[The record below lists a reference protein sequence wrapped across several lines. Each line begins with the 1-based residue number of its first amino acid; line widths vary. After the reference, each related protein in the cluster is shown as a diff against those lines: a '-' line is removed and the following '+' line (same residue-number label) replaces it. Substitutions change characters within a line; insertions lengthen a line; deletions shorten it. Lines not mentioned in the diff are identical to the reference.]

1 MRRRAPGGGVAA
13 QKQRHFA
20 QLLRGDKL
28 PGGLFFR
35 QQLGAGLLRVDPSA
49 MRLSICCCTSGLAPS
64 RADGV
69 AGDAA
74 ARGFRGHG
82 FGEPDHRVLGGDVG
96 RFLFR
101 RHRAMH

>member
-49 MRLSICCCTSGLAPS
+49 MRLSICCCTSGVSTQPGQMALQVMPLRAVSVATVLVSPTTACLA
-64 RADGV
+64 AT
-69 AGDAA
+69 
-74 ARGFRGHG
+74 
-82 FGEPDHRVLGGDVG
+82 
-96 RFLFR
+96 
-101 RHRAMH
+101 

>member
-35 QQLGAGLLRVDPSA
+35 QQLGAGLLRVDP
-49 MRLSICCCTSGLAPS
+49 L
-64 RADGV
+64 
-69 AGDAA
+69 GDAFVDLLLHQ
-74 ARGFRGHG
+74 RG
-82 FGEPDHRVLGGDVG
+82 
-96 RFLFR
+96 
-101 RHRAMH
+101 